1 MGINETILFY
11 LLIGAGVSVAVLLSE
26 DECSPAERSFQTA
39 TAVLFWPLFLPVLLR
54 RPHRPD
60 EFRDNAP
67 QTEEVSDGMSAAIS
81 QVEAELDAALRSLDG
96 WAEGPL
102 AQEYERLSELRTAWH
117 LQAERV
123 RELDR
128 LLRQPEFGSD
138 VTWKVET
145 PSTRL
150 SSPKSKPE
158 FSTDFGQPSDNERIL
173 HSEQARH
180 ENIQRLR
187 EVRRQLHDDLMGTL
201 AWVRELV
208 TMIHLAKF
216 TGAPPS
222 RAEEL
227 VAQIAASVEGL
238 SEVTHWQNS
247 SELVGSV

>member
-1 MGINETILFY
+1 M
-11 LLIGAGVSVAVLLSE
+11 
-26 DECSPAERSFQTA
+26 
-39 TAVLFWPLFLPVLLR
+39 
-54 RPHRPD
+54 
-60 EFRDNAP
+60 
-67 QTEEVSDGMSAAIS
+67 
-81 QVEAELDAALRSLDG
+81 
-96 WAEGPL
+96 

-138 VTWKVET
+138 VAWEGEAPATQLRT
-145 PSTRL
+145 
-150 SSPKSKPE
+150 PKSKPGSQE
-158 FSTDFGQPSDNERIL
+158 TSGQPNVSERIL

-180 ENIQRLR
+180 ETIQRLR

-216 TGAPPS
+216 TGAPSS

-238 SEVTHWQNS
+238 SEVTHWQET

>member
-1 MGINETILFY
+1 MGLSETILFY

-26 DECSPAERSFQTA
+26 NELSPAERSFQTA
-39 TAVLFWPLFLPVLLR
+39 TAVLFWPLYLPVLLR
-54 RPHRPD
+54 QPHLPA
-60 EFRDNAP
+60 EFSENSS
-67 QTEEVSDGMSAAIS
+67 QTAEVSDGMSAAIS

-102 AQEYERLSELRTAWH
+102 AQEHERLSELKSAWH

-128 LLRQPEFGSD
+128 LLRQPEFGAD
-138 VTWKVET
+138 VTWEGE
-145 PSTRL
+145 PGSQDISGQPRL
-150 SSPKSKPE
+150 S
-158 FSTDFGQPSDNERIL
+158 ERIL
-173 HSEQARH
+173 HSEQTRH

-201 AWVRELV
+201 ACVRELV

-238 SEVTHWQNS
+238 SEVTHWQKT